1 MRKLLFIAAI
11 HLILLSC
18 KSDKKTE
25 KEADVQMEAPTPQT
39 VEINKTQAAFKD
51 FDWSTIPL
59 SKVDIGNFPYLSAPE
74 GFMIRK
80 EGIHE
85 KAENGMTKYSDFNK
99 LITYTGTNF
108 FNAEGK
114 KAELDFAMTDPNTEF
129 KQYLFDQSMEQ
140 YLASIGAHLIFKGQ
154 IPREQIENLNKEDD
168 KTVFNYI
175 QGDPYNSSP
184 VKHYALNHLNGKII
198 FQVWSNSARAEIGI
212 VELKGFNQ
220 TIKPPTASE
229 MKSDID
235 KIGKAILNINFD
247 SDKATLKPDGE
258 KLVAE
263 IFTLLNENDS
273 LKISIEG
280 HTDSSGD
287 AERNKQLSIDRA
299 NTVMYALAAKGI
311 AIHRLQAK
319 GFGASNPLL
328 PNNSE
333 ESKAKNRRVEL
344 VKIH

>member
-1 MRKLLFIAAI
+1 MRKLLFIAA
-11 HLILLSC
+11 LNLVLLSC

-25 KEADVQMEAPTPQT
+25 KEIEVQIETPELQT
-39 VEINKTQAAFKD
+39 VEINNTQAAFTD
-51 FDWSTIPL
+51 FDWSPIPV
-59 SKVDIGNFPYLSAPE
+59 SNTEIGEFPYITAPE
-74 GFMIRK
+74 NFIIWKDGHNEI
-80 EGIHE
+80 
-85 KAENGMTKYSDFNK
+85 AENGMTKFSNFNK

-129 KQYLFDQSMEQ
+129 NQYKFDQSMEQ
-140 YLASIGAHLIFKGQ
+140 YLASIGAHLIFEGQ
-154 IPREQIENLNKEDD
+154 IPREKIEDLNKKDD

-184 VKHYALNHLNGKII
+184 VKHYVLNHSNGKII
-198 FQVWSNSARAEIGI
+198 FQVWSNSARAEVGV
-212 VELKGFNQ
+212 VELEAFNQ
-220 TIKPPTASE
+220 TIKAPTARE
-229 MKSDID
+229 IKSDID
-235 KIGKAILNINFD
+235 KTGKAILNINFD
-247 SDKATLKPDGE
+247 TDKATLKPDGE

-263 IFTLLNENDS
+263 IFTLLNENDN
-273 LKISIEG
+273 LKLSIEG

-287 AERNKQLSIDRA
+287 VERNKQLSMDRA

-319 GFGASNPLL
+319 GFGASNPLS

-344 VKIH
+344 VKL